1 MKRNVSK
8 QTLSFSTSKSMK
20 YLRTPVDIWK
30 NLKQEFNF
38 TLDACASH
46 KNHLVDKYY
55 TIDENCLIQD
65 WTGEVVYCHPLFNM
79 HIGKFVEKCAESKC
93 LSVLLLPASTHTRY
107 FHKFIWDKEKHQPK
121 PNVEVRFLEKP
132 NKGFRFLNDD
142 GSEDDTSKIGYI
154 KPLMVVIFRNALASN
169 SKGSQEANSLNMRY
183 QETSSEVSQIAD
195 ATSDNANLN
204 PISDGAYSSGATK
217 NEA

>member
-65 WTGEVVYCHPLFNM
+65 WTGEVVYCHPLFDM
-79 HIGKFVEKCAESKC
+79 HIGKFVEKCAKSKC

-107 FHKFIWDKEKHQPK
+107 FHQFIWDKQKHQPK
-121 PNVEVRFLEKP
+121 SNVEVRFLEKP

-142 GSEDDTSKIGYI
+142 GSEDDISKIGYI
-154 KPLMVVIFRNALASN
+154 KPLMVIIFRNAQSQNSASQVVN
-169 SKGSQEANSLNMRY
+169 DGLNISLKTTPSAPSKSATPTSLNNNIK
-183 QETSSEVSQIAD
+183 S
-195 ATSDNANLN
+195 N
-204 PISDGAYSSGATK
+204 K
-217 NEA
+217 K

>member
-20 YLRTPVDIWK
+20 YLRTPIDIWK
-30 NLKQEFNF
+30 NLKEEFDF

-65 WTGEVVYCHPLFNM
+65 WTGEVVYCHPLFDM

-142 GSEDDTSKIGYI
+142 GSEDDISKIGYI
-154 KPLMVVIFRNALASN
+154 KPLMVVIFRNAETETQVNRLI
-169 SKGSQEANSLNMRY
+169 ANK
-183 QETSSEVSQIAD
+183 EEI
-195 ATSDNANLN
+195 
-204 PISDGAYSSGATK
+204 TK
-217 NEA
+217 